1 MQLLKILVVEDV
13 EDFRRLVCSLLE
25 SRDEFLLELASDGLV
40 AVRKAEALQPD
51 LILLDISLPKLNGM
65 EVARRVRKLAPS
77 ARIIFFSVESDTD
90 LVREA
95 LSLGAGYI
103 HKGRVQSDLLSAIE
117 VVLRGERFV
126 SGDLGPS
133 RTTDTPRRHEV
144 QFYSD
149 DSVLLESFARSIAAA
164 LETGNA
170 AIVVAT
176 RSRRENLAQRLKAEG
191 FDVDGATQQGTYI
204 SLDAVEMLLTIM
216 ASGVP
221 DLMRFYESLCRVI
234 GSAAQATKKE
244 HPRIAICNEC
254 VGLLCALGNTEAAIR
269 LEKVGNFLVQE
280 RNVDILCAYPS
291 SSFDGSEDSRL
302 LKRVCSEHTFIY
314 SR

>member
-1 MQLLKILVVEDV
+1 MQLFKVLVVEDV
-13 EDFRRLVCSLLE
+13 EGFCQLICSLLK
-25 SRDEFLLELASDGLV
+25 SRADFLLEVASDGLV

-51 LILLDISLPKLNGM
+51 LILLDISLRKHNGM
-65 EVARRVRKLAPS
+65 ELARRVRKLVPS

-95 LSLGAGYI
+95 LTLGAGYI

-117 VVLRGERFV
+117 VVLRGEQFV

-133 RTTDTPRRHEV
+133 KPTNTLRRHEV
-144 QFYSD
+144 LFYSD
-149 DSVLLESFARSIAAA
+149 DLVLLESFARSIAAA

-176 RSRRENLAQRLKAEG
+176 KSRLKNLVQRLKAEG

-221 DLMRFYESLCRVI
+221 DVVQFCERLCRAI
-234 GSAAQATKKE
+234 ASAAQATKRE
-244 HPRIAICNEC
+244 HPRITICNEC
-254 VGLLCALGNTEAAIR
+254 VGLLCALGNKEAAIR
-269 LEKVGNFLVQE
+269 LEKVCNFLVQE
-280 RNVDILCAYPS
+280 RNVDILCGYPS
-291 SSFDGSEDSRL
+291 SSFDGSEENRSQ
-302 LKRVCSEHTFIY
+302 KRICSEHTFIY